1 MKKTDKE
8 IKEIIGRLKCPKVF
22 NCYKS
27 GFDVLCKA
35 KDVGIKK
42 ANLRDLAPDSM

>member
-1 MKKTDKE
+1 VEETDKE
-8 IKEIIGRLKCPKVF
+8 IKEIIGHLKCPKDF

-35 KDVGIKK
+35 KDVEIEKV
-42 ANLRDLAPDSM
+42 NLRDLALDSM

>member
-1 MKKTDKE
+1 VEETDKG
-8 IKEIIGRLKCPKVF
+8 IKEIIDHLKCTKNF

-35 KDVGIKK
+35 KDVEIEKV
-42 ANLRDLAPDSM
+42 NLRDLAPDSM

>member
-1 MKKTDKE
+1 MGKTDKE
-8 IKEIIGRLKCPKVF
+8 IKEIIGHLKCPKDF

-35 KDVGIKK
+35 KDVGIEKV
-42 ANLRDLAPDSM
+42 NLRDLAPDSM